1 MIAER
6 GVKPADAI
14 ENTMNQ
20 NVLICQSIDRPFR
33 GLCAVLMLALALL
46 SAKPVNAAERA
57 VASGAADAVVV
68 APLSLVANQALNFG
82 RIAAGTAA
90 GTVLLNPN
98 TLACTT
104 TGPIFRAGVCQP
116 AEFTGMGTRKLIV
129 RIQMPT
135 SVTLTRAGGTQTM
148 AVTGLSLDTT
158 PDLTFF
164 GRNGANTSYQIA
176 PPSGI
181 FTFRIGGTLNIA
193 ANQQSGIYN
202 GSFAVT
208 VHYQ

>member
-1 MIAER
+1 
-6 GVKPADAI
+6 
-14 ENTMNQ
+14 MNQ
-20 NVLICQSIDRPFR
+20 KVFTWQSVDRPFR
-33 GLCAVLMLALALL
+33 VLCAVLVLAFALL
-46 SAKPVNAAERA
+46 SAKPIHAAERA

-68 APLSLVANQALNFG
+68 EPLSLIANEALNFG
-82 RIAAGTAA
+82 RVAAGTTA

-104 TGPIFRAGVCQP
+104 TGPIFRTGVCQP
-116 AEFTGMGTRKLIV
+116 AEFTGMGTRRLTV

-148 AVTGLSLDTT
+148 SVTGLSLDTT
-158 PDLTFF
+158 PDLVFF
-164 GRNGANTSYQIA
+164 NGNGANTRYQIA
-176 PPSGI
+176 PASGI

-208 VHYQ
+208 VQYQ